1 MTVFSKLW
9 NANAPSVSESKSS
22 TRTVVTGQFCD
33 DNVGSMTTAPNKH
46 WCGATSKLMKGA
58 LIIAGVTGT
67 SWVVGKAVGSAKANN
82 TAVLLLK
89 EASIKATKAAKTGS
103 PKAKAGKGGGKVSYE
118 SQYVRNLC
126 SATILINTSI
136 AGLPITNFYLLTFC
150 VGPSLPKYN

>member
-9 NANAPSVSESKSS
+9 NANVPSESKTS
-22 TRTVVTGQFCD
+22 TRTVAVAAGQFRD
-33 DNVGSMTTAPNKH
+33 DDGLMMAPNSSGTSNKY

-118 SQYVRNLC
+118 SQ
-126 SATILINTSI
+126 AQEE
-136 AGLPITNFYLLTFC
+136 
-150 VGPSLPKYN
+150 

>member
-9 NANAPSVSESKSS
+9 NANVPSESKTS
-22 TRTVVTGQFCD
+22 TRTVAVATGQIRD
-33 DNVGSMTTAPNKH
+33 DNGLMMAPNSSGTSNKY
-46 WCGATSKLMKGA
+46 WCGGTSKLMKGA
-58 LIIAGVTGT
+58 LVIAGVSGA

-118 SQYVRNLC
+118 SQ
-126 SATILINTSI
+126 AQEE
-136 AGLPITNFYLLTFC
+136 
-150 VGPSLPKYN
+150 